1 MEKINPVIEDSWKDV
16 LENDFCSEYFINLK
30 NFLKEEKKQYTIYPP
45 GNLIFNSYKS
55 TPFYD
60 AKVVIIGQDPY
71 HGKGQAHGLCFSV
84 QDGINHP
91 PSLINIFKELHTDLG
106 FKIPK
111 SGNLEKW
118 TKQGV
123 FLLNA
128 ILTVREAQA
137 GSHQNKGWET
147 FTNSS
152 IKALSDKRENLVFLL
167 WGKYAQQKESLIDT
181 SKHKILKCG
190 HPSPMSA
197 NQGLWFGN
205 KHFSKTN
212 EFLKS
217 CNIPEI
223 DWSLE

>member
-1 MEKINPVIEDSWKDV
+1 MEKINPVIEESWKRV
-16 LENDFCSEYFINLK
+16 LEDDFHSDYFAKLK
-30 NFLKEEKKQYTIYPP
+30 NFLTEDKKQYIIYPP
-45 GNLIFNSYKS
+45 GNLIFNSYNS
-55 TPFYD
+55 TPFHD

-91 PSLINIFKELHTDLG
+91 PSLINIFKALNTDLG
-106 FKIPK
+106 IKIPK

-128 ILTVREAQA
+128 ILTVRETQA

-181 SKHKILKCG
+181 NKHKILKCG

>member
-16 LENDFCSEYFINLK
+16 LENDFCSEYFLNLK
-30 NFLKEEKKQYTIYPP
+30 NFLKEEKKQYIIYPP
-45 GNLIFNSYKS
+45 GNLIFNSYNS
-55 TPFYD
+55 TPFND

-91 PSLINIFKELHTDLG
+91 PSLNNIFKELHTDLG

-137 GSHQNKGWET
+137 GSHQNKGWEI

-181 SKHKILKCG
+181 NKHKILKCG

-217 CNIPEI
+217 CNIAEI

>member
-16 LENDFCSEYFINLK
+16 LENDFCSEYFLNLK
-30 NFLKEEKKQYTIYPP
+30 NFLKEEKKQYIIYPP
-45 GNLIFNSYKS
+45 GNLIFNSYNS